1 MLVYISLV
9 SFFFPFMEG
18 KDMGEICELIS
29 KIKRN
34 KEDFYLIV
42 ERFSPL
48 INKYTKLLY
57 KDEKEDVYE
66 ELVVALWEA
75 IQKITFYDNDGQ
87 IVSYLTTALKNKYL
101 ELYRISRRL
110 HDNVVKMTDNEADIA
125 TKTDNQYDEIIMQI
139 GMQEIF
145 EDLKENKKEL
155 FRLIF
160 MEGLTD
166 IEAANQLHISRQY
179 VHRMRKKY
187 YEKIKKYILS

>member
-1 MLVYISLV
+1 
-9 SFFFPFMEG
+9 
-18 KDMGEICELIS
+18 MGEICELID

-66 ELVVALWEA
+66 ELVTALWEA
-75 IQKITFYDNDGQ
+75 IQKMMFYENDGQ
-87 IVSYLTTALKNKYL
+87 IVNYLSTALKNKYM

-110 HDNVVKMTDNEADIA
+110 HDHVVEMTDDKVELAV
-125 TKTDNQYDEIIMQI
+125 KTDNSYDEILIQI

-145 EDLKENKKEL
+145 ESLGENKKEL

-160 MEGLTD
+160 MKGLTD

-187 YEKIKKYILS
+187 YEEIKKHILS

>member
-1 MLVYISLV
+1 
-9 SFFFPFMEG
+9 
-18 KDMGEICELIS
+18 MGEICELIS
-29 KIKRN
+29 RIKRN

-87 IVSYLTTALKNKYL
+87 IVNYLTTALKNKYL

-110 HDNVVKMTDNEADIA
+110 HDHVVKMTDDEVDIA
-125 TKTDNQYDEIIMQI
+125 AKADNQYDDIIIQI
-139 GMQEIF
+139 SIQEIF
-145 EDLKENKKEL
+145 EDLRENKKEL

-166 IEAANQLHISRQY
+166 IEVANQLHVSRQY

-187 YEKIKKYILS
+187 YEEIKKHILS

>member
-1 MLVYISLV
+1 
-9 SFFFPFMEG
+9 
-18 KDMGEICELIS
+18 MGEICELIS

-34 KEDFYLIV
+34 KDDFYLII

-66 ELVVALWEA
+66 ELVAALWEA
-75 IQKITFYDNDGQ
+75 VQKMTFYDNDGQ
-87 IVSYLTTALKNKYL
+87 IVNYLSTALKNKYL

-110 HDNVVKMTDNEADIA
+110 HDHFVEMTDGGTNIEVKADHS
-125 TKTDNQYDEIIMQI
+125 YDDVLIQV

-145 EDLKENKKEL
+145 ESLGGNKKEL

-160 MEGLTD
+160 IDGLSD
-166 IEAANQLHISRQY
+166 IEVANQLHISRQY

-187 YEKIKKYILS
+187 YEKIKKHILS

>member
-1 MLVYISLV
+1 MVREIRFLFIGFFDNNSGFYVSRKNRVEIYYILILEFLVYIFQI

-18 KDMGEICELIS
+18 KDMGEICELIG

-66 ELVVALWEA
+66 ELVAALWEA
-75 IQKITFYDNDGQ
+75 IQKMVFYENDGQ
-87 IVSYLTTALKNKYL
+87 IVNYLSTAMKNKYM

-110 HDNVVKMTDNEADIA
+110 HDHVVEMTSDKAELAVNPDDSYDNILIQMVCR
-125 TKTDNQYDEIIMQI
+125 KY
-139 GMQEIF
+139 
-145 EDLKENKKEL
+145 LKAL
-155 FRLIF
+155 
-160 MEGLTD
+160 G
-166 IEAANQLHISRQY
+166 
-179 VHRMRKKY
+179 
-187 YEKIKKYILS
+187 KIKKNFSG